1 MLVLEDVH
9 AHYGSAHVLH
19 GISLQVNAG
28 KIVCLLGRNGAGKS
42 TTLKTIMGV
51 VQPSAGKISFKGE
64 TISGLS
70 PHVIATRG
78 LAWVPEDR
86 RVFASLSVEENIRV
100 AGQAISGNSAARIA
114 EALDF
119 FPDLKARMD
128 QRAGSLSGGQQQM
141 LTIARALA
149 SKPDLILLDEPTEG
163 LSPIMVSVIRDGI
176 VKSRER
182 GASILLVEQNFALA
196 TEVAEEFFVMSRGTI
211 VYRGTRDELLSAP
224 EVIKEHLGVGKA
236 KSSAVDHHSKG

>member
-9 AHYGSAHVLH
+9 AHYGSAHVLQ

-64 TISGLS
+64 AISGLP

-86 RVFASLSVEENIRV
+86 RVLASLPVEENITV
-100 AGQAISGNSAARIA
+100 AGQAICGNSAARIA

-211 VYRGTRDELLSAP
+211 VYQGTRDELLSAP
-224 EVIKEHLGVGKA
+224 EVIKEHLGVAKA
-236 KSSAVDHHSKG
+236 RSSAVVHHSKG